1 MYSYVLDEKEVNI
14 DVLREN
20 VRTYQDLQRTLENVK
35 IRIERLE
42 KINSLHAQA
51 ADGLQ
56 KDKQYGYYLARVEAD
71 LILEEIEKMQAEIQ
85 TDTLRLE
92 EQNGQI
98 QTVKKEQMEKQQI
111 RDDLRAELA
120 TDKDFLAKANRRSDC
135 SYWRTERQIC

>member
-1 MYSYVLDEKEVNI
+1 M
-14 DVLREN
+14 
-20 VRTYQDLQRTLENVK
+20 
-35 IRIERLE
+35 E

-98 QTVKKEQMEKQQI
+98 QTVKKEQNGKQQI

-120 TDKDFLAKANRRSDC
+120 TDKDFLAKDEQEKRLQLLENRKTDLLKERESLQESMDICQKC
-135 SYWRTERQIC
+135 S